1 MLYFV
6 TILHVILCILLILV
20 ILLQPGKGSD
30 VGAAFGGG
38 VGSAVFGPRGP
49 ANFLGRATTV
59 VAILFMGTSV
69 TLALNSSQET
79 SSSSLDD
86 ELERLLEQKEI
97 DEPAGFEPID
107 IEAELDSLTVPDGA
121 TTDGDVEP
129 ASEEDGSGGESSE
142 NAPVNTG
149 LDASPEAD
157 DAP

>member
-6 TILHVILCILLILV
+6 VILHVILCILLILV

-38 VGSAVFGPRGP
+38 IGSTVFGPRGP

-86 ELERLLEQKEI
+86 ELERLIEQKEVE
-97 DEPAGFEPID
+97 EPAGFQPID
-107 IEAELDSLTVPDGA
+107 IDGATNDEAAPSSEEDDGREESFERTPTDDGLEVSPEPDGA
-121 TTDGDVEP
+121 P
-129 ASEEDGSGGESSE
+129 
-142 NAPVNTG
+142 
-149 LDASPEAD
+149 
-157 DAP
+157 

>member
-6 TILHVILCILLILV
+6 VILHVILCILLILV

-69 TLALNSSQET
+69 TLALNSSQQT

-86 ELERLLEQKEI
+86 ELQRLIDQKE
-97 DEPAGFEPID
+97 DDAPAGFEPID
-107 IEAELDSLTVPDGA
+107 VGAEFDALTVPDAGEA
-121 TTDGDVEP
+121 DVEAP
-129 ASEEDGSGGESSE
+129 SGEEDSIDNSLPVETEEGSEGE
-142 NAPVNTG
+142 AP
-149 LDASPEAD
+149 
-157 DAP
+157 